1 MTYRFVVALVQTS
14 YCRKTIGFRQLV
26 THCILFFYTHTHSH
40 THPNRGSL
48 FPTYVRVQ
56 NEGVDF
62 GKKTLFKFT
71 AASAVYTHACTV
83 TFGGGANFEL
93 CVIGDRQ
100 NLKRIIYYIRT
111 YIAYPLRNNRTRRI
125 GKTTIT
131 SLTSSLPYNSS
142 IFFSTFIHYYIF

>member
-1 MTYRFVVALVQTS
+1 MSYDVSFCRCVGTNIILQKDDRISSVCNALYIV
-14 YCRKTIGFRQLV
+14 FL
-26 THCILFFYTHTHSH
+26 HTHTH

-48 FPTYVRVQ
+48 YPTYVRVQ

-71 AASAVYTHACTV
+71 EASVYTRACTV

-100 NLKRIIYYIRT
+100 NLKRIIYYIIHEHI
-111 YIAYPLRNNRTRRI
+111 YSMP
-125 GKTTIT
+125 TTK
-131 SLTSSLPYNSS
+131 
-142 IFFSTFIHYYIF
+142 